1 MATTPKLTTRK
12 VPAGKIP
19 GTRGRA
25 TAAKAQGPKA
35 GGADSPSANVIGTS
49 GRPSRRW
56 RHGPV
61 NIGSFT
67 ERLTRPALGKRGFAG
82 AEIISHWPAIVGAEL
97 AAFACPLQVK
107 YPRGRNAGATL
118 HLRVAHGAAAAML
131 QLKVPAII
139 ARVNR
144 FFGYDAVVQV
154 QAAQGPMPIP
164 AAIDVPPREPAPV
177 EAGAAAA
184 VEAQVTVIASEPLKE
199 ALTKLGLALQHRART
214 RRYAGKAIAYA
225 WSEFGVK

>member
-1 MATTPKLTTRK
+1 MAPTRKLTTRK
-12 VPAGKIP
+12 PPAGKLP
-19 GTRGRA
+19 ETRGRGAA
-25 TAAKAQGPKA
+25 TKAQGLKA
-35 GGADSPSANVIGTS
+35 AGPESPGANATDTA

-56 RHGPV
+56 RQGPV
-61 NIGSFT
+61 NIGSLT
-67 ERLTRPALGKRGFAG
+67 GRLTRPALGKRGFAG
-82 AEIISHWPAIVGAEL
+82 AEILSHWPAIVGAEL

-154 QAAQGPMPIP
+154 QAAQGPMPLP
-164 AAIDVPPREPAPV
+164 AVIDAPPQEPLPV
-177 EAGAAAA
+177 EAGAA
-184 VEAQVTVIASEPLKE
+184 VEAQVAAIASEPLKE
-199 ALTKLGLALQHRART
+199 ALTKLGLALQHRDRT
-214 RRYAGKAIAYA
+214 RR
-225 WSEFGVK
+225 